1 MKRASHNTRQY
12 NKKAI
17 SRTTIF
23 EFAGKRIFRFR
34 MGGGPLR
41 GAEGVE
47 DGLDLHPGEDALAF
61 LVAQL
66 HEGVHQSGVTLQLL
80 LEPLHAGA
88 GGEDVAAIGR
98 NQLVLAVRTN
108 NGGVAFRFHRARYLS
123 LIDV

>member
-41 GAEGVE
+41 GAEGQGE
-47 DGLDLHPGEDALAF
+47 QKKTHPALAM
-61 LVAQL
+61 
-66 HEGVHQSGVTLQLL
+66 SGKMCIF
-80 LEPLHAGA
+80 
-88 GGEDVAAIGR
+88 AASR
-98 NQLVLAVRTN
+98 ETEKM
-108 NGGVAFRFHRARYLS
+108 
-123 LIDV
+123 